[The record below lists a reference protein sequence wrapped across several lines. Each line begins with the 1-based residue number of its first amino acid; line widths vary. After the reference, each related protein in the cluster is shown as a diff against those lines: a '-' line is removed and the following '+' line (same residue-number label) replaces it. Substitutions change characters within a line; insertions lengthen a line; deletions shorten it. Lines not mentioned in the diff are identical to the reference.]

1 MSILAFLAVLPA
13 AVLLIVI
20 YKLDNIEKEPVSL
33 MAKVFGFGALSV
45 ISAILMEMAGS
56 AILSLFFRTQNAL
69 YNAIMYF
76 CVVGFSEEIGKFV
89 ALKLGT
95 WKNREFNF
103 SFDGIVYGACAT
115 LGFATVENIMYCFQY
130 GLSVAITRAIMSVPG
145 HCIFGVFMGIYY
157 GMAKRCELNGDEE
170 GKKKNIFKSLLI
182 PILLHGTYDFCLSYQ
197 YDGIMLVFIV
207 FEIAMVTA
215 AIKRVL
221 KMSKTDSPLAPER
234 QMAVGS
240 EGMYQQAPM
249 MGQMQTP
256 VMNQQP
262 VMMGQAQAPVMNQQP
277 VTPVAPM
284 QQVPVQQAPV
294 QQTPVV
300 PVQQAP
306 VQQTPVAPVPAAPVQ
321 EPVVT
326 QTPEPGIYN
335 PNPVFTPESIENK

>member
-45 ISAILMEMAGS
+45 ISAVLMEMAGS
-56 AILSLFFRTQNAL
+56 AILSLFFRTENAL
-69 YNAIMYF
+69 YDVIMYF

-157 GMAKRCELNGDEE
+157 GMAKRCELSGDEE
-170 GKKKNIFKSLLI
+170 GKKKNFYKSLLI

-215 AIKRVL
+215 AIKRVI
-221 KMSKTDSPLAPER
+221 KMSKTDSPLAPDM

-284 QQVPVQQAPV
+284 QQ
-294 QQTPVV
+294 TPVV

-306 VQQTPVAPVPAAPVQ
+306 VQQTPVAPAPAAPVQ

-326 QTPEPGIYN
+326 QTPDPGIYN

>member
-45 ISAILMEMAGS
+45 ISAVLMEMAGS
-56 AILSLFFRTQNAL
+56 AILSLFFRTENAL
-69 YNAIMYF
+69 YDVIMYF

-157 GMAKRCELNGDEE
+157 GMAKRCELSGDEE
-170 GKKKNIFKSLLI
+170 GKKKNFYKSLLI

-215 AIKRVL
+215 AIKRVI
-221 KMSKTDSPLAPER
+221 KMSKTDSPLAPDM
-234 QMAVGS
+234 QMAVGA

-256 VMNQQP
+256 VMGQP
-262 VMMGQAQAPVMNQQP
+262 QAPVMNQQP
-277 VTPVAPM
+277 VTPV
-284 QQVPVQQAPV
+284 QQAPM

-300 PVQQAP
+300 PVQQTP
-306 VQQTPVAPVPAAPVQ
+306 VQQTPVAPVQQAPMQQTPVAPAPAPVQ

>member
-56 AILSLFFRTQNAL
+56 AILSLFFRTENVL
-69 YNAIMYF
+69 YLFIQYF

-157 GMAKRCELNGDEE
+157 GMAKRCELKGDEE
-170 GKKKNIFKSLLI
+170 GKKKNIYKSLLI
-182 PILLHGTYDFCLSYQ
+182 PILLHGTYDFCLSYN

-215 AIKRVL
+215 AIKRVI
-221 KMSKTDSPLAPER
+221 KMSKTDSPLAPDM
-234 QMAVGS
+234 QMAVGT
-240 EGMYQQAPM
+240 EGMY
-249 MGQMQTP
+249 
-256 VMNQQP
+256 
-262 VMMGQAQAPVMNQQP
+262 QQP

-284 QQVPVQQAPV
+284 

-306 VQQTPVAPVPAAPVQ
+306 VQQTPVAPAPAAPVQ
-321 EPVVT
+321 EPVAT

-335 PNPVFTPESIENK
+335 PNPVFTPENIENK

>member
-56 AILSLFFRTQNAL
+56 AILSLFFRTENAL

-145 HCIFGVFMGIYY
+145 HCIFGVVMGIYY

-221 KMSKTDSPLAPER
+221 KMSKTDSPLAPEM

-249 MGQMQTP
+249 MGQP
-256 VMNQQP
+256 
-262 VMMGQAQAPVMNQQP
+262 QAPVMNQQP

>member
-56 AILSLFFRTQNAL
+56 AILSLFFRTENAL

-221 KMSKTDSPLAPER
+221 KMSKTDSPLAPEM

-256 VMNQQP
+256 VMGQP
-262 VMMGQAQAPVMNQQP
+262 QAPVMNQQP

-284 QQVPVQQAPV
+284 QQVPVQQ
-294 QQTPVV
+294 TPVV

-306 VQQTPVAPVPAAPVQ
+306 VQQTPVAPAPAAPVQ

>member
-45 ISAILMEMAGS
+45 ISAVLMEMAGS
-56 AILSLFFRTQNAL
+56 AILSLFFRTENAL
-69 YNAIMYF
+69 YDVIMYF

-157 GMAKRCELNGDEE
+157 GMAKRCELSGDEE
-170 GKKKNIFKSLLI
+170 GKKKNFYKSLLI

-215 AIKRVL
+215 AIKRVI
-221 KMSKTDSPLAPER
+221 KMSKTDSPLAPDM

-284 QQVPVQQAPV
+284 QQVPVQQ
-294 QQTPVV
+294 TPVV

-306 VQQTPVAPVPAAPVQ
+306 VQ

-326 QTPEPGIYN
+326 QTPDPGIYN

>member
-56 AILSLFFRTQNAL
+56 AILSLFFRTENAL

-221 KMSKTDSPLAPER
+221 KMSKTDSPLAPEM

-249 MGQMQTP
+249 MGQP
-256 VMNQQP
+256 
-262 VMMGQAQAPVMNQQP
+262 QAPVMNQQP

>member
-13 AVLLIVI
+13 AVLLVVI

-56 AILSLFFRTQNAL
+56 AILSLFFRTENVL
-69 YNAIMYF
+69 YLFIQYF

-157 GMAKRCELNGDEE
+157 GMAKRCELKGDEE
-170 GKKKNIFKSLLI
+170 GKKKNIYKSLLI
-182 PILLHGTYDFCLSYQ
+182 PILLHGTYDFCLSYN

-215 AIKRVL
+215 AIKRVI
-221 KMSKTDSPLAPER
+221 KMSKSDSPLAPDM
-234 QMAVGS
+234 QMAVGA

-256 VMNQQP
+256 VMGQP
-262 VMMGQAQAPVMNQQP
+262 QAPVMNQQP

-284 QQVPVQQAPV
+284 QQTPVVPVQQ
-294 QQTPVV
+294 T

-306 VQQTPVAPVPAAPVQ
+306 VQQTPVAPAPAAPVQ
-321 EPVVT
+321 DPVVT

>member
-56 AILSLFFRTQNAL
+56 AILSLFFRTENAL

-197 YDGIMLVFIV
+197 YDGIMLVFII

-221 KMSKTDSPLAPER
+221 KMSKTDSPLAPEM

-256 VMNQQP
+256 VMGQP
-262 VMMGQAQAPVMNQQP
+262 QAPVMNQQP

-284 QQVPVQQAPV
+284 QQVPVQQTPVVPVQQAPV

-300 PVQQAP
+300 P

>member
-56 AILSLFFRTQNAL
+56 AILSLFFRTENAL

-221 KMSKTDSPLAPER
+221 KMSKTDSPLAPEM

-256 VMNQQP
+256 VMGQP
-262 VMMGQAQAPVMNQQP
+262 QAPVMNQQP

-284 QQVPVQQAPV
+284 QQVPVQQ
-294 QQTPVV
+294 TPVV

-306 VQQTPVAPVPAAPVQ
+306 VQQTPVAPAPAAPVQ
-321 EPVVT
+321 ETVVT
-326 QTPEPGIYN
+326 QTPDPGIYN

>member
-56 AILSLFFRTQNAL
+56 AILSLFFRTENAL

-221 KMSKTDSPLAPER
+221 KMSKTDSPLAPEM

-256 VMNQQP
+256 VMGQP
-262 VMMGQAQAPVMNQQP
+262 QAPVMNQQP